1 MPVIGMKRIIGTLSL
16 LVLLCCPVGLA
27 TAAPTSSTATTRLQS
42 LEGDILVELNRT
54 RAEHGLRPLTR
65 SEPLQGAAV
74 FHSRAMLAGGFF
86 EHDSKDGSPFSD
98 RVRRFYPS
106 AGAAEWS
113 VGENLLFTTGTVGAA
128 AVINAWLNSPGHRR
142 NMLSPAWREVG
153 SRSGQDAFGRRRLR
167 WRPGARRDDGLRRQD
182 GLEDDRPEGRAT
194 RAAVAVVSP
203 LAVRPPTPHRYPGS
217 RRRESRPD
225 QTAWYWTVSGS
236 IVVLI
241 PRSHWITTPSGVI
254 SLTSPASPGAESA
267 LRNIA
272 VEDDLGADR
281 DAGSKTG

>member
-1 MPVIGMKRIIGTLSL
+1 MPVVGMKRIIATLSA
-16 LVLLCCPVGLA
+16 LVLLCCSVGLA
-27 TAAPTSSTATTRLQS
+27 TAAPTSPTATTRLQS

-86 EHDSKDGSPFSD
+86 EHESKDGSPFSD

-113 VGENLLFTTGTVGAA
+113 VGENLLFTSGTVGAG

-153 SRSGQDAFGRRRLR
+153 IGAVKTRSAGGVFGGGPVL
-167 WRPGARRDDGLRRQD
+167 
-182 GLEDDRPEGRAT
+182 
-194 RAAVAVVSP
+194 VVTMDFG
-203 LAVRPPTPHRYPGS
+203 VR
-217 RRRESRPD
+217 
-225 QTAWYWTVSGS
+225 TA
-236 IVVLI
+236 
-241 PRSHWITTPSGVI
+241 
-254 SLTSPASPGAESA
+254 
-267 LRNIA
+267 
-272 VEDDLGADR
+272 
-281 DAGSKTG
+281 SKTIAQKDVQRVLPLPS